1 MTGSRHIRVER
12 GAGLWSLLRGRVRGP
27 AGGALPARDLA
38 PPTTVLPLAP
48 TMLRRPRTVTTTHDP
63 SGGGNPRLITVP
75 RDDPW
80 PGDRQEVFRM
90 RSGVTTIGSDPG
102 CHVVLEG
109 LAPLHARVLHDE
121 DDELVLLRAEGR
133 PEATRVNGA
142 PVDRALLRTA
152 ARVDLGRWTLTYFRE
167 EFADHG
173 RPYGG
178 RVGGEIG
185 HQRPQPERP
194 QRRGRGTG
202 EEST

>member
-1 MTGSRHIRVER
+1 
-12 GAGLWSLLRGRVRGP
+12 
-27 AGGALPARDLA
+27 
-38 PPTTVLPLAP
+38 
-48 TMLRRPRTVTTTHDP
+48 
-63 SGGGNPRLITVP
+63 
-75 RDDPW
+75 
-80 PGDRQEVFRM
+80 M
-90 RSGVTTIGSDPG
+90 RSDVTTIGSDPG

-109 LAPLHARVLHDE
+109 LEPLHAQVLHDE

-178 RVGGEIG
+178 RVGGELG

-202 EEST
+202 EETT